1 MSSASRFDVSLAPF
15 PIPRAPR
22 LLAALLLAVG
32 LMACRSGPDAGEQ
45 RTEDADGPPVVEVK
59 AVDYAFA
66 APDTVRSGWNTFRL
80 TNKGTEH
87 HLFVLS
93 QLPDGVTYG
102 EFYAKVVA
110 PMDSLRSMVRAGPV
124 DTAAA
129 RKLRR
134 RIPDWY
140 PKEMP
145 PMGGVSLTAPG
156 RTANTTVELESGTYV
171 MECYVRTAERRFHL
185 LRGMAKPL
193 VVTTDS
199 TGASPPEADGSISL
213 SRGEMQ
219 ADTTMAA
226 GSHTI
231 AVHFGKKDTSV
242 SLHRYNQHLHLARL
256 NKETRP
262 DDLARWMTWDPIMPS
277 PVEFVG
283 GPQSMLAGHTAYMHV
298 DLSPGRY
305 AWVLGNPPKQGS
317 VQPFTVE

>member
-1 MSSASRFDVSLAPF
+1 VSSASRFNVSLAPF

-193 VVTTDS
+193 VATTDS
-199 TGASPPEADGSISL
+199 TGASPPEADVSISL
-213 SRGEMQ
+213 SRGEM
-219 ADTTMAA
+219 
-226 GSHTI
+226 
-231 AVHFGKKDTSV
+231 
-242 SLHRYNQHLHLARL
+242 
-256 NKETRP
+256 
-262 DDLARWMTWDPIMPS
+262 
-277 PVEFVG
+277 
-283 GPQSMLAGHTAYMHV
+283 
-298 DLSPGRY
+298 
-305 AWVLGNPPKQGS
+305 
-317 VQPFTVE
+317 